1 VTARPVLRAASG
13 GVSRHRTQTFVIF
26 LVLLVSAASA
36 TLGLALLAAAN
47 GPFDHAFAAQHG
59 ADAAVSVNPARAS
72 DAQLAATRQ
81 AGGVTAAAGPFAAVS
96 ATLDSQGL
104 VLPST
109 LVVGRDSAGGPVDDL
124 TLVAGH
130 WPQSPNQIVLSESI
144 PIVPGLG
151 DSITATTAPHKPR
164 LVVVGIANS
173 ITNTADAWVLPVEVG
188 ALRPA
193 GTAPQAEMLYR
204 FASAGTAAQLRGDVT
219 AVADALPAGSVGGFS
234 SWLSARQQATSNSA
248 ILAPFV
254 EAFALIGLFMSV
266 LIVANVVS
274 GAVVAGYRRIGVL
287 KSIGFSP
294 AQVVLAYG
302 ARVGAPALVGCLIGV
317 VAGNLLALPV
327 LHKSAASFG
336 VGRQLVPL
344 WVNVVTPVVML
355 ALVAVTALVPALRA
369 GRLPAVQAIALGHA
383 PKRGRGYAAHRLASR
398 LRLPRAVTIGLA
410 APFAR
415 PARTV
420 GTLVA
425 IMFGV
430 TAVIF
435 AVGLNSTLALA
446 EDGQSLASTAPV
458 QVFAARTPSWQ
469 PGSSQD
475 TTIVAAIR
483 SQPGTLRYVAIG
495 QTELSATG
503 LTQHVQAQ
511 ASRGDAAWLG
521 YPVIRGH
528 WYHGDGQVV
537 VNTAYLA
544 QSGLSVGDRTQ
555 LSGGGRAVTA
565 RIVGEVFV
573 PGNDPALMTDWQT
586 LAAVAPGT
594 GIEQYD
600 VGLRPGISPTAYV
613 RAMNGPQAERAGY
626 LASGPDGGQ
635 FYLIADS
642 LIAML
647 TLMMAV
653 VAGLGVLN
661 TVLLGTRER
670 VHDLGV
676 FKAVGMTPRQTIAMV
691 MCWVVTPAVVAAV
704 IAIPA
709 GMTMRTATADAM
721 ARAAYT
727 GLPASFQHVY
737 RPAEIVLLAL
747 SALVIGAVG
756 ALLPASWAARSRT
769 ATALRAE

>member
-13 GVSRHRTQTFVIF
+13 SSRRHAQTFVIT

-47 GPFDHAFAAQHG
+47 GPFDHAFVAQRG
-59 ADAAVSVNPARAS
+59 ADAAVSVNPARTT
-72 DAQLAATRQ
+72 DAQLVATRH

-109 LVVGRDSAGGPVDDL
+109 LVVGRASAGGPVDDL

-151 DSITATTAPHKPR
+151 DSMTATTAPHQPR

-173 ITNTADAWVLPVEVG
+173 ITNTADAWVLPIEVG
-188 ALRPA
+188 ALRPSGA
-193 GTAPQAEMLYR
+193 TAQAEMLYR
-204 FASAGTAAQLRGDVT
+204 FATAGTAAQLRGDVA
-219 AVADALPAGSVGGFS
+219 AVAAALPPGSVGGFS
-234 SWLSARQQATSNSA
+234 SWLSARQQANSNSA

-254 EAFALIGLFMSV
+254 EAFALIGVFMSV

-274 GAVVAGYRRIGVL
+274 GAVVASYRRIGVL

-294 AQVVLAYG
+294 AQVVVAYV
-302 ARVGAPALVGCLIGV
+302 ARVGLPALVGCLLGV
-317 VAGNLLALPV
+317 VAGNVLAIPV
-327 LHKSAASFG
+327 LNKSAASFG
-336 VGRQLVPL
+336 VGSQLVPL
-344 WVNVVTPVVML
+344 WVNVVTPAVL
-355 ALVAVTALVPALRA
+355 IALVAVTALVPALRA
-369 GRLPAVQAIALGHA
+369 GQLSAVQAIALGHA
-383 PKRGRGYAAHRLASR
+383 PRAGRGYTVHRLASR
-398 LRLPRAVTIGLA
+398 LRLPRAVSIGLA

-430 TAVIF
+430 TAVVF
-435 AVGLNSTLALA
+435 AVGLNSTLARA

-458 QVFAARTPSWQ
+458 QVFEAKAPSWQ
-469 PGSSQD
+469 PGSSED
-475 TTIVAAIR
+475 KSIVGAIR

-495 QTELSATG
+495 QTEFNAVG

-511 ASRGDAAWLG
+511 ASLGDAAWLG
-521 YPVIRGH
+521 YPVISGR
-528 WYHGDGQVV
+528 WYSGADQVV
-537 VNTAYLA
+537 VNTAYLT
-544 QSGLSVGDRTQ
+544 QSGLSVGDETQ
-555 LSGGGRAVTA
+555 ISAGGRSVTA

-573 PGNDPALMTDWQT
+573 PGSNPALMTDWQT
-586 LAAVAPGT
+586 VAAVAPGI
-594 GIEQYD
+594 GIDTYE
-600 VGLRPGISPTAYV
+600 VGLRPGVTPAAYV
-613 RAMNGPQAERAGY
+613 RAVNGPRAVRAGY
-626 LASGPDGGQ
+626 LAAGPQGGQ

-704 IAIPA
+704 IAIPV
-709 GMTMRTATADAM
+709 GMVLRTATADAM

-737 RPAEIVLLAL
+737 RPAEIVLLGL
-747 SALVIGAVG
+747 SALVIGAAG